1 MSTYQ
6 VIIMIFEILNLNYDT
21 IDCVHHIYKREH
33 YLVKE
38 GVGGDKLEEILI

>member
-21 IDCVHHIYKREH
+21 IDCVHHIYK
-33 YLVKE
+33 
-38 GVGGDKLEEILI
+38 LEALINKRNILRR

>member
-21 IDCVHHIYKREH
+21 IDCVHHIYKLEH
-33 YLVKE
+33 YLIKE
-38 GVGGDKLEEILI
+38 IFEEDKLESILI